1 MEFLE
6 RDGLGVLLESLER
19 LGARGLSSVADT
31 FSQLQCVSCLRAV
44 MNSQVGLEYIVQ
56 HQEYTRQLANSTYT
70 HYLGFLFYFPY
81 PACLPGPMACVLD

>member
-1 MEFLE
+1 MRCCCCRQWMMEFLE

-19 LGARGLSSVADT
+19 LGARGFSSVADT

-70 HYLGFLFYFPY
+70 IG
-81 PACLPGPMACVLD
+81 CLRVG

>member
-1 MEFLE
+1 MMEFLE

-19 LGARGLSSVADT
+19 LGARGFSSVADT

-56 HQEYTRQLANSTYT
+56 HQEYTRQLANSTY
-70 HYLGFLFYFPY
+70 
-81 PACLPGPMACVLD
+81 PACALVL

>member
-19 LGARGLSSVADT
+19 LGARGFSSVADT

-56 HQEYTRQLANSTYT
+56 HQEYTRQLANSMYCTFIT
-70 HYLGFLFYFPY
+70 LLCFLLFRVR
-81 PACLPGPMACVLD
+81 G